1 MKADKSILGLQG
13 KTGFTLV
20 ELLAVMMLM
29 IMISVASVMS
39 WNQIQRGL
47 EMRTAIN
54 DVRSSLALARQYAV
68 LKKTE
73 ITIGFITTGTYCQVY
88 YITNQ
93 AGGGLLN
100 GGPLQLPLGVRFDPV
115 PPDIIFKPSGSI
127 KNNQSVDLVLVEG
140 ASAQLT
146 NNSVLR
152 VNGLTGIITYD

>member
-1 MKADKSILGLQG
+1 MKADKSILGSQA
-13 KTGFTLV
+13 GFTLV

-54 DVRSSLALARQYAV
+54 DVRSSMALARQYAV

-73 ITIGFITTGTYCQVY
+73 IKIGFIPPGVGYCQVY

-93 AGGGLLN
+93 AGGGLLS

-115 PPDIIFKPSGSI
+115 PPDFIFKPSGSI
-127 KNNQSVDLVLVEG
+127 QNGQSINLVLVEG
-140 ASAQLT
+140 PSAQLT

-152 VNGLTGIITYD
+152 INGLTGIITYD

>member
-1 MKADKSILGLQG
+1 MKADKSILGSQA
-13 KTGFTLV
+13 GFTLV

-54 DVRSSLALARQYAV
+54 DVRSSMALARQYAV

-73 ITIGFITTGTYCQVY
+73 VKIGFINTSVWCQVY

-115 PPDIIFKPSGSI
+115 PPDFIFKPSGSI
-127 KNNQSVDLVLVEG
+127 QNGQSINLVLVEG
-140 ASAQLT
+140 PSAQLT
-146 NNSVLR
+146 NNSVLQI
-152 VNGLTGIITYD
+152 NGLTGIITYD